1 MGTSCSTQNKEYLQI
16 IPEPNWGPSAFHMR
30 LFETA
35 RILSHLEG
43 EDKKNPT
50 FNMLLSGQ
58 SAPDIQKKLQKIDK
72 ISGMSIS
79 QLTEITCKLY
89 NNRE

>member
-1 MGTSCSTQNKEYLQI
+1 
-16 IPEPNWGPSAFHMR
+16 MR

-35 RILSHLEG
+35 SILSHLEG
-43 EDKKNPT
+43 EDKKT
-50 FNMLLSGQ
+50 MFNMLFSGQ
-58 SAPDIQKKLQKIDK
+58 SAPDIQKKLQKVDR

-89 NNRE
+89 NNRD

>member
-1 MGTSCSTQNKEYLQI
+1 
-16 IPEPNWGPSAFHMR
+16 
-30 LFETA
+30 
-35 RILSHLEG
+35 
-43 EDKKNPT
+43 
-50 FNMLLSGQ
+50 MLLSGQ